1 MKKERRCNL
10 CTSVILTNAQQAVNS
25 RSSAC
30 TSMSQ
35 AHSWPAVSHLTAW
48 KNTVFNERPQY
59 SPSEQPVTNQTDQLP
74 QLEACSVE
82 VGTKP
87 QDWQSTPSL
96 LGRRG
101 ERKQAIHHF
110 VPKFTHPPVQRK
122 KANPRQVIIIFFPLR
137 LVPSL

>member
-1 MKKERRCNL
+1 MHFSHFNK
-10 CTSVILTNAQQAVNS
+10 CTAGSKFTQQCLHKHESGSQLAG
-25 RSSAC
+25 C
-30 TSMSQ
+30 LPPHSMEK
-35 AHSWPAVSHLTAW
+35 HC
-48 KNTVFNERPQY
+48 FYERPQY

-87 QDWQSTPSL
+87 RDWQSTPSL